1 MGPHEII
8 EWMMLS
14 VIVLPIVLLGI
25 KFKSWGRTLMFS
37 LAGVICIAYGV
48 YLIVYPYFVDQKIA
62 YNAKQV
68 ESYLEQ
74 TYPDERFKLTTV
86 PYWKE
91 GYKHLN
97 PYKIDI
103 VFANESDAR
112 YTYSVEDNG
121 TVELSGFPSTPEP
134 LDERLDGLKHMK

>member
-1 MGPHEII
+1 MGPHELI
-8 EWMMLS
+8 EWIMLS

-25 KFKSWGRTLMFS
+25 KLKSRGRAMMFT
-37 LAGVICIAYGV
+37 LAGLICVAYGV
-48 YLIVYPYFVDQKIA
+48 YLIVHPYFVDQKVA

-68 ESYLEQ
+68 ESYLEK
-74 TYPDERFKLTTV
+74 TYPDERFTLTTV

-97 PYKIDI
+97 PYKIDV
-103 VFANESDAR
+103 VFANEADAT

-121 TVELSGFPSTPEP
+121 TVELSGFPSTP
-134 LDERLDGLKHMK
+134 DDRLDGFKHLEEHK

>member
-1 MGPHEII
+1 MGPHELI
-8 EWMMLS
+8 EWIMLS

-25 KFKSWGRTLMFS
+25 KLKSRGRAMMFT
-37 LAGVICIAYGV
+37 LAGLICVAYGV
-48 YLIVYPYFVDQKIA
+48 YLIVHPYFVDQKVS

-68 ESYLEQ
+68 ELHLEK
-74 TYPDERFKLTTV
+74 TYPDERFTLTTV

-97 PYKIDI
+97 PYTIDV
-103 VFANESDAR
+103 VFANEADAT

-121 TVELSGFPSTPEP
+121 TVELSGFPSTP
-134 LDERLDGLKHMK
+134 DDRLDGFKHLEEHK

>member
-1 MGPHEII
+1 MGPHELI
-8 EWMMLS
+8 EWILLS
-14 VIVLPIVLLGI
+14 VIVLPIVLFGL
-25 KFKSWGRTLMFS
+25 KLKSWGRMLMFS

-48 YLIVYPYFVDQKIA
+48 YLIVHPYFVDQKVA

-68 ESYLEQ
+68 ELHLEK
-74 TYPDERFKLTTV
+74 TYPDERFTLTTV

-97 PYKIDI
+97 PYTIDV
-103 VFANESDAR
+103 VFANEADAT

-121 TVELSGFPSTPEP
+121 TVELSGFPSTP
-134 LDERLDGLKHMK
+134 DDRLDGFKHLEEHK

>member
-1 MGPHEII
+1 MGPHELI
-8 EWMMLS
+8 EWIMLS

-25 KFKSWGRTLMFS
+25 KLKSRGRAMMFT
-37 LAGVICIAYGV
+37 LAGLICIAYGV
-48 YLIVYPYFVDQKIA
+48 YLIVHPYFVDQKVA

-68 ESYLEQ
+68 ESYLEK
-74 TYPDERFKLTTV
+74 TYPDERFTLTTV

-97 PYKIDI
+97 PYKIDV
-103 VFANESDAR
+103 VFANEADAT

-121 TVELSGFPSTPEP
+121 TVELSGFPSTP
-134 LDERLDGLKHMK
+134 DDRLDRFKHMK